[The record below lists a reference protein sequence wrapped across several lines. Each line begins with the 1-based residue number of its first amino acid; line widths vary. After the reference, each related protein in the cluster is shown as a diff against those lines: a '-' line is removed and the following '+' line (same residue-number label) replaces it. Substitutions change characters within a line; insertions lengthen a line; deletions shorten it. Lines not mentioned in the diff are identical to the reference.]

1 VATLRSGG
9 VIATHKNRVISMTE
23 ARLSTGVKTF
33 LILTLALLPLGLI
46 ALLASLQASRTADL
60 EKTALL
66 NVAANESAR
75 HLVAD
80 IAADRS
86 ALGLVVNSLVADRAE
101 IDICGRAEE
110 ILRRRGG
117 TQVDFVIYEQR
128 TGNPLC
134 YSGSALPTSIPTA
147 LRFTNE
153 PADIL
158 PDAGQLI
165 VRTMSKGGEL
175 VAIAVYGRHYLERRT
190 RPDTALPS
198 YRTLLQK
205 GGVLFDIGGTLPRG
219 AGGKVD
225 QVSAPLG
232 GTSVRLLL
240 RVQPPPTD
248 VARSLSIFLPLLMW
262 IAAAAI
268 GWFVVNQL
276 LIHPLIQ
283 LQRLVSD
290 YRPGEVLEPLRKM
303 PTPAQEI
310 RDLGNTFRAIT
321 QTVADHERELDAGLE
336 RQRRLTRE
344 VHHRVKNNL
353 QIIASLINLHSRSA
367 PTQEAIDAY
376 ASIQRRVEALSVVH
390 RNHYAELEENRG
402 VGIRSLVGELSV
414 SLRASMPDDS
424 PGMAIQVHSDHLH
437 VSQDVAVPVA
447 FLITE
452 LVELALLVDPKA
464 TLRISVRSGEVVR
477 GRSPAERAILR
488 IQSDAF
494 RTSEK
499 MSLYLDQRFGRIL
512 TGLSRQLRAPL
523 EHDAEKGEYA
533 IAIGLVE

>member
-1 VATLRSGG
+1 METRHPGRVAASPTTG
-9 VIATHKNRVISMTE
+9 
-23 ARLSTGVKTF
+23 LSTGIKTF

-86 ALGLVVNSLVADRAE
+86 ALGLVVNSLVADRDE
-101 IDICGRAEE
+101 IDICGRAED
-110 ILRRRGG
+110 ILRKRGG
-117 TQVDFVIYEQR
+117 TQVDFVIYERQN
-128 TGNPLC
+128 GNPLC
-134 YSGSALPTSIPTA
+134 FSGTAVPASIPPA
-147 LRFTNE
+147 LRFSNE

-158 PDAGQLI
+158 PVSGQLI

-175 VAIAVYGRHYLERRT
+175 VAIAVYGRRYLEHRT

-205 GGVLFDIGGTLPRG
+205 GGVVFDIGGTLPPG
-219 AGGKVD
+219 SDGKLD

-232 GTSVRLLL
+232 GTAVELLL
-240 RVQPPPTD
+240 RVQPPPAD
-248 VARSLSIFLPLLMW
+248 VARSLSVFLPLLMW
-262 IAAAAI
+262 FAAAAI

-290 YRPGEVLEPLRKM
+290 YRPGQVLEPLRKL

-310 RDLGNTFRAIT
+310 RDLGDTFRAIT
-321 QTVADHERELDAGLE
+321 QTVAEHEEELAAGLE

-367 PTQEAIDAY
+367 PTPEAVDAY

-414 SLRASMPDDS
+414 SLRSSMPDDS
-424 PGMAIQVHSDHLH
+424 PNMAIQVHSDHLH

-452 LVELALLVDPKA
+452 LVELAILVDPKA
-464 TLRISVRSGEVVR
+464 TLRISVRLGEVVR
-477 GRSPAERAILR
+477 GRSPAQRAILR
-488 IQSDAF
+488 IQSDAL

-499 MSLYLDQRFGRIL
+499 MEKYLNQRFGRIL

-523 EHDAEKGEYA
+523 EHDADKGEYA